1 LTAFSSVLL
10 RLVWFPALCLPPI
23 QPDNSGEVQIS
34 LDFTMGQRSIVT
46 FRQVRQLVRCQVLL
60 GGTLY
65 PEPLGGTACPRA
77 LSRLCTGPTAVSVL
91 LGKLTHCPQVQATPG
106 CESASMPR
114 GGCESVRTE
123 SSCRS
128 TRAGRESVDSRFQR
142 F

>member
-1 LTAFSSVLL
+1 M
-10 RLVWFPALCLPPI
+10 RLGFVKYII
-23 QPDNSGEVQIS
+23 QQIS
-34 LDFTMGQRSIVT
+34 LDFTTGQRSIVT

-60 GGTLY
+60 GGPLY